1 MFPDDMNL
9 LYSNKNIKTLFRI
22 ANSEVKLVKEWFL
35 ANKLSQNPKKK
46 KGLFHKLSKCDSLP
60 LELPTMTI
68 NNIKIKR
75 ESFIKFPGV
84 MIDESLIFKNYIKL
98 LENNISKNT

>member
-1 MFPDDMNL
+1 MNL

-46 KGLFHKLSKCDSLP
+46 KKKKVYFINCQSVILS
-60 LELPTMTI
+60 
-68 NNIKIKR
+68 R
-75 ESFIKFPGV
+75 
-84 MIDESLIFKNYIKL
+84 
-98 LENNISKNT
+98 